1 MQRLHFV
8 ICMAICVLSGLS
20 AHGQEQPISVS
31 LDARQQLFEQ
41 LAADAKQ
48 FDARNILKKV
58 VRVAKPSVVHIQSRK
73 IVQA

>member
-1 MQRLHFV
+1 
-8 ICMAICVLSGLS
+8 MAICVLSGLS

-58 VRVAKPSVVHIQSRK
+58 VRVR
-73 IVQA
+73 